1 MLDDWQKI
9 GVGLTG
15 FGVFFTFLGVLMLFD
30 KGLLAV
36 GNLLFLSGVTLV
48 IGARN
53 TFSFFFQQHK
63 IKGSSCFFGGIFLV
77 LIGWPI
83 IGMIVEAFGFV
94 NLFGD
99 FFPVIIRRLP
109 ILAQLLNFT
118 GLREYIDKKEKRLP
132 L

>member
-1 MLDDWQKI
+1 
-9 GVGLTG
+9 
-15 FGVFFTFLGVLMLFD
+15 MLFD

-77 LIGWPI
+77 LIGWPV
-83 IGMIVEAFGFV
+83 IGILVEAFGFI

-99 FFPVIIRRLP
+99 FFPVIVRRLP

-118 GLREYIDKKEKRLP
+118 GLREYIDKKEKKTSSVTPRKTLYI
-132 L
+132 LYTNIISKNKNYKWI